1 MDYYNGVYTVTV
13 DGVEIALPV
22 RYPVTDVVTVSPVSV
37 VSMSTEVLTQTTVVQ
52 YATLAAV
59 VLLLSLCVGLLFFI
73 WLRARA

>member
-1 MDYYNGVYTVTV
+1 M
-13 DGVEIALPV
+13 LPV
-22 RYPVTDVVTVSPVSV
+22 HYSLTDTVTVSPVSL
-37 VSMSTEVLTQTTVVQ
+37 VSVSSEVLSQTTVVQ

>member
-1 MDYYNGVYTVTV
+1 MDYNGTYTITLE
-13 DGVEIALPV
+13 GVELVLPV
-22 RYPVTDVVTVSPVSV
+22 HYSLTDTVTVSPVSL
-37 VSMSTEVLTQTTVVQ
+37 VSVSSEVLSQTTVVQ